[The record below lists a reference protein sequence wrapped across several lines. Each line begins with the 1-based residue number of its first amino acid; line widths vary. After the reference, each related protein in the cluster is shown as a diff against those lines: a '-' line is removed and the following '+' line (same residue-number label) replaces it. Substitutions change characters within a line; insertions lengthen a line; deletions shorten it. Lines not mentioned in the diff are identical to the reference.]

1 MQAILGLIEGDTL
14 RTFQHF
20 VGDLLA
26 AVRRQT
32 MHHHRIG
39 FRHGDDLAI
48 DLVGAKRSQAVL
60 HLFFLAH
67 AGPDIGIDPI
77 GAGHRFSDRM
87 SDRDLRPLAARLL
100 QNRGVRFVTLG
111 TGQGERKRH
120 DGGGFQPRMNHVI
133 AVADESDLQ
142 TFELALMLDQG
153 LAIGEHLARMVAI
166 GERVD
171 HRHCGNIRPTLR

>member
-1 MQAILGLIEGDTL
+1 
-14 RTFQHF
+14 
-20 VGDLLA
+20 
-26 AVRRQT
+26 
-32 MHHHRIG
+32 
-39 FRHGDDLAI
+39 
-48 DLVGAKRSQAVL
+48 
-60 HLFFLAH
+60 
-67 AGPDIGIDPI
+67 
-77 GAGHRFSDRM
+77 M

-100 QNRGVRFVTLG
+100 QNRGIRLVTLG

-120 DGGGFQPRMNHVI
+120 DGGGFHPGMNHVI

-171 HRHCGNIRPTLR
+171 HRHRGIFGHLFDDLVAKGAHRDQIEPAV